1 MLVPNSQPVFTT
13 VAGSRLYGMSH
24 DDSDYDTFTVVTGRR
39 RKGRHHVNGDQDRVV
54 VTLPRFLDLV
64 TSGSHQ
70 SVEALFSPY
79 KEWNP
84 QYESL
89 RPFLESYRITGPE
102 VFAKYERTIKSFCY
116 GDFKRRRH
124 AVRLMWGLSQLR
136 DRGFLVPVL
145 RPQEVEYATILA
157 ETLEGEE
164 LWTLLI
170 TQEV

>member
-1 MLVPNSQPVFTT
+1 MTTIFTT
-13 VAGSRLYGMSH
+13 PHGSRLYGMSN
-24 DDSDYDTFTVVTGRR
+24 DDSDYDTFTVVTGGRNQKAKHR
-39 RKGRHHVNGDQDRVV
+39 VKGNQDSVE
-54 VTLPRFLDLV
+54 VTLPKFLSLV

-84 QYESL
+84 EYESL
-89 RPFLESYRITGPE
+89 RPFLESYRIAGPE
-102 VFAKYERTIKSFCY
+102 VFAKYERTIKNFCY

-136 DRGFLVPVL
+136 NRGFLVPVL
-145 RPQEVEYATILA
+145 RPHEVEYATTLA

-164 LWTLLI
+164 LWTLLV
-170 TQEV
+170 TQEG

>member
-1 MLVPNSQPVFTT
+1 VTT
-13 VAGSRLYGMSH
+13 IFSTVHGSRLYGMSN
-24 DDSDYDTFTVVTGRR
+24 DDSDYDTFTVVTGGR
-39 RKGRHHVNGDQDRVV
+39 RKGRHRVNGDQDRVV

-84 QYESL
+84 EYESL
-89 RPFLESYRITGPE
+89 RPFLESYRIAGPE

-136 DRGFLVPVL
+136 DHGFLVPVL
-145 RPQEVEYATILA
+145 RPQEVEYATSLA
-157 ETLEGEE
+157 ENLEGEE
-164 LWTLLI
+164 LWTLLT